1 MYHEWYR
8 DNVIITA
15 VTEAALQNHP
25 KGVDIASSRKV
36 MGMYMKR
43 MCIPND
49 FTVAQSER
57 ILRNYMDAHPE
68 KWGDGMRSLFDAA
81 YAQAFPCK

>member
-1 MYHEWYR
+1 
-8 DNVIITA
+8 
-15 VTEAALQNHP
+15 
-25 KGVDIASSRKV
+25 
-36 MGMYMKR
+36 MKR